1 MKKVSVITVNYNNA
15 DGLKRTLESLFAQT
29 FTDYESIVID
39 GGSTDGS
46 REIIENFADRITYW
60 VSENPTEVFIMQ

>member
-46 REIIENFADRITYW
+46 REIIENFVGTRRRYL
-60 VSENPTEVFIMQ
+60 SCNE